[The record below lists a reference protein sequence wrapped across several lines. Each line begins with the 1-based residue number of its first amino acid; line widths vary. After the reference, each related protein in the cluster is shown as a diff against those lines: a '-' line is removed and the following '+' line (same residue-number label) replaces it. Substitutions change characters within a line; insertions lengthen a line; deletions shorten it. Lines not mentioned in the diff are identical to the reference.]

1 MGSSLAAIHARFSKL
16 YKRRFYL
23 HHYEEYMDVGEISES
38 AQSVA
43 DLVQEY
49 NSLHAREEA
58 PLSVLRPQPLGLS
71 FC

>member
-1 MGSSLAAIHARFSKL
+1 
-16 YKRRFYL
+16 
-23 HHYEEYMDVGEISES
+23 MDVGEIAES

-49 NSLHAREEA
+49 SSLHAREEA